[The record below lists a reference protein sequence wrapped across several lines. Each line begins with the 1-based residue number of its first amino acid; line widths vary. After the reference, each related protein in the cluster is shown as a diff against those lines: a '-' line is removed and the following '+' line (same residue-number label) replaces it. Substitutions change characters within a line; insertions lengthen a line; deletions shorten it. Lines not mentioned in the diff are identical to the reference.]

1 MKLRIGG
8 VLVGISLI
16 LSLDQ
21 LAFAQT
27 PAAATFTRVNLS
39 GAAFVCANQAVTGT
53 CPNAEFD
60 PLLGSIQNP
69 QGTWAANVALPQGAV
84 VSKFLLCGNF
94 NEVGSSITAT
104 LYKTPLLAASGFA
117 SAVAMATV
125 ESTGA
130 SNDTQCFETK
140 TIAGPSI
147 NNVGFQYYV
156 VVAVPD
162 NDGVIFTT
170 VGIEY

>member
-1 MKLRIGG
+1 
-8 VLVGISLI
+8 
-16 LSLDQ
+16 
-21 LAFAQT
+21 
-27 PAAATFTRVNLS
+27 
-39 GAAFVCANQAVTGT
+39 
-53 CPNAEFD
+53 
-60 PLLGSIQNP
+60 
-69 QGTWAANVALPQGAV
+69 
-84 VSKFLLCGNF
+84 
-94 NEVGSSITAT
+94 
-104 LYKTPLLAASGFA
+104 LAASGFA